1 MEELDLFIGNEKKDV
16 VIAGTDEAGRGPLAG
31 PVVAACV
38 VLPDDFPVHV
48 LNDSKKLSSEQ
59 RNVAEKLIK
68 EKAVAWAVAVVD
80 EKKIDEINILN
91 ASLLAMK
98 ESYLKIRD
106 KVGVDILMVDGNKK
120 PDVDINVM
128 AVVKGDSKIPE
139 IMAASIL
146 AKNERDRIMDEYD
159 KKWPWYGFSRHKG
172 YPTKEHLEMIKK
184 YGPSPIA
191 RKTFHA
197 KALDPIDDQSRDPG
211 LF

>member
-1 MEELDLFIGNEKKDV
+1 MEELDLFDDSEKNEV
-16 VIAGTDEAGRGPLAG
+16 VIAGADEAGRGPLVG

-38 VLPDDFPVHV
+38 VLPKDFPFEV
-48 LNDSKKLSSEQ
+48 LNDSKKLTKEQ
-59 RNVAEKLIK
+59 RDAAEKIIK
-68 EKAVAWAVAVVD
+68 QKAEAWAISVID

-98 ESYLKIRD
+98 ESYLKIKD
-106 KVGVDILMVDGNKK
+106 KLRIDVLMVDGNKK
-120 PDVDINVM
+120 PDVDILTM
-128 AVVKGDSKIPE
+128 AVVKGDAKIPE

-146 AKNERDRIMDEYD
+146 AKTERDRIMDMYD
-159 KKWPWYGFSRHKG
+159 EKWPEYGFKKHKG

-191 RKTFHA
+191 RKTFHV
-197 KALDPIDDQSRDPG
+197 KGTALNPPADPD

>member
-1 MEELDLFIGNEKKDV
+1 MEELDLFIDNQKNDV
-16 VIAGTDEAGRGPLAG
+16 VIAGSDEAGRGPLAG

-38 VLPDDFPVHV
+38 VLPDDFPIHV
-48 LNDSKKLSSEQ
+48 LNDSKKLSSDE
-59 RNVAEKLIK
+59 RSEAEKIIK

-80 EKKIDEINILN
+80 ERKIDEINILN

-106 KVGVDILMVDGNKK
+106 RVRIDILMVDGNRK

-128 AVVKGDSKIPE
+128 AVVKGDSKIPQ

-146 AKNERDRIMDEYD
+146 AKTERDRIMDDYD
-159 KKWPWYGFSRHKG
+159 KIWPWYGFRHHKG

-197 KALDPIDDQSRDPG
+197 KALDPIAGQSRDPG